1 MRISDIRLLCLLSSL
16 LLVLTGC
23 IGADSDEDV
32 DTSCPASTTPSTTLP
47 AISYTEVAET
57 SASNDTGATA
67 QEIASNSIISGSIAY
82 GSDYEDTYVIPV
94 AEGDE
99 LTFILSNV
107 AGGSARTIFLY
118 FYNDATF
125 GGPTSVGSVES
136 ADPDKR
142 FSYTVPAG
150 MTNLYIWVQ
159 ASIGTGNYTL
169 TVTTPEEPQEIT
181 EVPAAPCLANLN
193 GTISDAVDGSV
204 LEGATINLREGKD
217 NKTGDIAYT
226 TSSDANG
233 NYSFTDVDADTY
245 TAEIALNGYISEFVK
260 LPLPGEQTTEKKF
273 PLSPTL
279 PEGQVRIVLAWGA
292 SPRDLDSHLTG
303 PKSTSGTFTVNY
315 GGQTGDGAQ
324 LDRDSTYGYGP
335 ETITITTQNN
345 GTYTYKVVD
354 FDAQYEGVTSSTSL
368 STSGAVVTVY
378 NSTGIMK
385 KFSVPTSGT
394 GYNWNVFTLNG
405 DTLTTVNTINND

>member
-1 MRISDIRLLCLLSSL
+1 MRISDLRLLCLLSSL
-16 LLVLTGC
+16 LFTLTGC
-23 IGADSDEDV
+23 IGADSSEDV
-32 DTSCPASTTPSTTLP
+32 DTSCPTSTTPSTTLP
-47 AISYTEVAET
+47 AITYTEEAET
-57 SASNDTGATA
+57 SSSNDAIGDAQSIQTNTIVSGYVTHPSMGNCNVIDCDDYYAVDVTEGEEFEIVLSGDTATNFDLYLYDG
-67 QEIASNSIISGSIAY
+67 SNFSVYSQNSTSEEKLLY
-82 GSDYEDTYVIPV
+82 TIP
-94 AEGDE
+94 
-99 LTFILSNV
+99 S
-107 AGGSARTIFLY
+107 
-118 FYNDATF
+118 
-125 GGPTSVGSVES
+125 
-136 ADPDKR
+136 
-142 FSYTVPAG
+142 G
-150 MTNLYIWVQ
+150 MTQLVILVNAID
-159 ASIGTGNYTL
+159 GTGNYTL

-217 NKTGDIAYT
+217 NKTGEIAYT

-245 TAEIALNGYISEFVK
+245 TAEIALSGYISEFVK

-292 SPRDLDSHLTG
+292 SPYDLDSHLTG

-315 GGQTGDGAQ
+315 LRKTGDGAQ

-335 ETITITTQNN
+335 ETITITTQNT
-345 GTYTYKVVD
+345 GTYSYKVVD
-354 FDAQYEGVTSSTSL
+354 YAAQGTTSSTSL

-385 KFSVPTSGT
+385 KFTVPTSGT

-405 DTLTTVNTINND
+405 DTLTTVNTITSD